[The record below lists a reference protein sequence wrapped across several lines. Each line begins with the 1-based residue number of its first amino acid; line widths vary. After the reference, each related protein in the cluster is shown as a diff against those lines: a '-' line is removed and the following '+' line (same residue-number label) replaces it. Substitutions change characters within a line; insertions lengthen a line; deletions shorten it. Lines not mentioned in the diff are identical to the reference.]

1 MLHPKYIAIPS
12 FSFERMSDER
22 RMKEK
27 NFRVSSKLPSPTSRV
42 REEKSDPFDEEKKD
56 IYSPPSKMNRPTD
69 PPDRNR

>member
-1 MLHPKYIAIPS
+1 MYMLHPKYIAIPS

-42 REEKSDPFDEEKKD
+42 REEKSDPFDKKKR
-56 IYSPPSKMNRPTD
+56 IYILPHRK
-69 PPDRNR
+69 